1 MTGKPPGPNNTD
13 CDPGTKKCY
22 ALNKDGSIF
31 DGEPSKTPGNAW
43 MCPAKTVLDSPEGSN
58 SPEGSTSAAD
68 CVGDDAILHISI
80 DRQHMKY
87 LFCNLIV
94 LAPVSVASVP
104 HLIKVEPLW
113 S

>member
-31 DGEPSKTPGNAW
+31 DGEPSKTPGNSW
-43 MCPAKTVLDSPEGSN
+43 MCPAKTVID

-68 CVGDDAILHISI
+68 CLGDDAILYISI
-80 DRQHMKY
+80 YRETHEMSTFA
-87 LFCNLIV
+87 L
-94 LAPVSVASVP
+94 
-104 HLIKVEPLW
+104 
-113 S
+113 